1 MFPLS
6 ICARSRIQLKL
17 LISFTHCKQE
27 QLCLELRGLARAV
40 RAAASVIKTVEMCM
54 VVKFVLV
61 AIVSRSNVL
70 DE

>member
-1 MFPLS
+1 M
-6 ICARSRIQLKL
+6 

-40 RAAASVIKTVEMCM
+40 RAAASVKKTVEMCM